1 MKYSLKGEHLIM
13 GGIGFVSYCFYFAR
27 ARNMSYNERDKNPQ
41 NFYKGEIIMKLFK
54 KKEDTVEKLVDARLK
69 RMLEVGFF
77 EGNKE
82 EMILLL
88 KQDTEYRKIKNEKIR
103 SVLTIVGIGVTS
115 VITIWGTKETFR
127 FEKDSNF
134 TSDASRS
141 WSRKVMDLYKK

>member
-1 MKYSLKGEHLIM
+1 
-13 GGIGFVSYCFYFAR
+13 
-27 ARNMSYNERDKNPQ
+27 
-41 NFYKGEIIMKLFK
+41 MKLFK